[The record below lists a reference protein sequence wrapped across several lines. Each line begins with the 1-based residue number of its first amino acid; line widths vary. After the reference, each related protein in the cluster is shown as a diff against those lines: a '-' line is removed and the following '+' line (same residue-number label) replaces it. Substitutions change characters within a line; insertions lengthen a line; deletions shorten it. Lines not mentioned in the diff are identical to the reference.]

1 MMALSPDEIA
11 HITTYLDATTPLPEK
26 TDLIFTFGSRQVTA
40 AHLAAQLY
48 HDGRAPFIVIT
59 GGENRYTGH
68 NEADLFY
75 RVLTDAGVPSEQI
88 IIENRSTN
96 TLENVTF
103 ALPLIK
109 QKLPLESIQSVIAVC
124 KWMHSRR
131 ALMTLKQHLLRGIRY
146 YAHTYEPANI
156 TRENWHE
163 NPRTSSA
170 NVLKNWEN
178 IPKYLEWQHIQEIT
192 RDGDCY
198 I

>member
-1 MMALSPDEIA
+1 MDLTPTEITR
-11 HITTYLDATTPLPEK
+11 ITAYLDATTPLPERA
-26 TDLIFTFGSRQVTA
+26 DLMFVFGSRLPTA

-48 HDGRAPFIVIT
+48 HAQRAPFIVIT

-75 RVLTDAGVPSEQI
+75 SILTEANVPSEQI
-88 IIENRSTN
+88 IVENKSTN

-103 ALPLIK
+103 ALPLIE
-109 QKLPLESIQSVIAVC
+109 QKLPIASIRTVLAVC

-131 ALMTLKQHLLRGIRY
+131 ALMTLKRHLPSGVRY
-146 YAHTYEPANI
+146 YAHTYEPNDI

-163 NPRTSSA
+163 NPRAGSA
-170 NVLKNWEN
+170 NVLKNWDN
-178 IPKYLEWQHIQEIT
+178 IPKYLAWQHIEEIT
-192 RDGDCY
+192 RDGDGY